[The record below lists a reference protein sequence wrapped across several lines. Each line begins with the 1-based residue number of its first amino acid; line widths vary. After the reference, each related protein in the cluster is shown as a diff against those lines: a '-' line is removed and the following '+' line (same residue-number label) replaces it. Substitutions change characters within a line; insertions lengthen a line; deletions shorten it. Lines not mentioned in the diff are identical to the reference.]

1 MIPPGLGGRT
11 LPGKRFCKDKII
23 EQWITESIRCG
34 LNKKSCDLI
43 SEERQMKRKIVAVF
57 LVTCISCIAGAADT
71 IAPLAAGDIGSDP
84 LGLLSVKY
92 NGTTYTTAQLAT
104 GTTTRYYAI
113 GMWDQSVPA
122 VWVDSGAR
130 AVWVEGSATPLD
142 IYQIPGSSTPKS
154 NDGAS
159 RADNFAWNGNGSNA
173 SDMSTMDALPYMETM
188 FANPATVIFY
198 FERGTGYD
206 LGNVYGITG
215 GVLGAPIA
223 LTAAAFT
230 STAIA
235 YTGGVV
241 KAYSLTFD
249 LPVNG
254 VRFAV
259 PGGDA
264 LTVCTIPEPAT
275 LSILAIGGL
284 LALRRRK

>member
-92 NGTTYTTAQLAT
+92 NGTTYTAAQLAT
-104 GTTTRYYAI
+104 GTTTRYYAVSD
-113 GMWDQSVPA
+113 GLVPPG
-122 VWVDSGAR
+122 DSGVR

>member
-57 LVTCISCIAGAADT
+57 LLTCISCIAVAADT
-71 IAPLAAGDIGSDP
+71 IAPLPVADIGSDP
-84 LGLLSVKY
+84 SGLLSVKY
-92 NGTTYTTAQLAT
+92 NGTTYTTAQLGV
-104 GTTTRYYAI
+104 GTTTRYYAVSD
-113 GMWDQSVPA
+113 GLVPPG
-122 VWVDSGAR
+122 DSGVR
-130 AVWVEGSATPLD
+130 AVWVEGTATPLD
-142 IYQIPGSSTPKS
+142 IYQIPNSSTPKS
-154 NDGAS
+154 NDYAS
-159 RADNFAWNGNGSNA
+159 RADNFAWAGNGSNA

-223 LTAAAFT
+223 LTAAAWT
-230 STAIA
+230 PTAIA
-235 YTGGVV
+235 YSGGSV